1 MVSKSE
7 QHQHQI
13 TQAPPSPPEKWTH
26 QLWESHE
33 AEILV
38 WAHIE
43 KSWFAVLVEVTGE
56 ASWGLAEVS
65 YRIREHRGFLCFFF
79 LSLNFSSNQR
89 SEWSIHSDGE
99 TVHDINNTL
108 TPIHILQ
115 LSLIMC
121 SNNTSLKV
129 VGLTERDRH
138 KMWLASCNYSNPCS
152 MSSKSINP
160 SVEAARNESAF
171 GLYVSPL
178 MVLPK
183 SKPEAISLSCFGY
196 KNKTTW
202 KSISFWQV
210 DIVHKLI
217 LFKLTPN
224 NFLFKSKTKY
234 TVMFGILITSVFTW
248 HFVYV
253 TVLFFLLFSSM
264 AAITGGMIHG
274 LLREADDRAARLW
287 DEGEKKK

>member
-1 MVSKSE
+1 
-7 QHQHQI
+7 
-13 TQAPPSPPEKWTH
+13 
-26 QLWESHE
+26 
-33 AEILV
+33 
-38 WAHIE
+38 
-43 KSWFAVLVEVTGE
+43 
-56 ASWGLAEVS
+56 
-65 YRIREHRGFLCFFF
+65 
-79 LSLNFSSNQR
+79 
-89 SEWSIHSDGE
+89 
-99 TVHDINNTL
+99 
-108 TPIHILQ
+108 
-115 LSLIMC
+115 MC

-129 VGLTERDRH
+129 VGLKERDHH

-160 SVEAARNESAF
+160 SVEAAQNESVF

-183 SKPEAISLSCFGY
+183 SKSEAISSSCFGY

-264 AAITGGMIHG
+264 AAITGGMIHS
-274 LLREADDRAARLW
+274 LLREANDRAARLW

>member
-1 MVSKSE
+1 MD
-7 QHQHQI
+7 
-13 TQAPPSPPEKWTH
+13 PPA
-26 QLWESHE
+26 LR
-33 AEILV
+33 
-38 WAHIE
+38 
-43 KSWFAVLVEVTGE
+43 KSWGRDLSVSTYRKIMICSVGRGYWRSLVRIGRGE
-56 ASWGLAEVS
+56 LSHQRAQ
-65 YRIREHRGFLCFFF
+65 GFLFFVFFF
-79 LSLNFSSNQR
+79 SLNFSLHQR
-89 SEWSIHSDGE
+89 SEWSIHPDGE
-99 TVHDINNTL
+99 TMHDISNAPTL
-108 TPIHILQ
+108 IHILQ

-129 VGLTERDRH
+129 VGLKERDH
-138 KMWLASCNYSNPCS
+138 PKMWLASCNYSNPCS
-152 MSSKSINP
+152 MSTKSINP
-160 SVEAARNESAF
+160 SVETARNESAF

-178 MVLPK
+178 VVLPK
-183 SKPEAISLSCFGY
+183 SKSEAISSSYFGY

-224 NFLFKSKTKY
+224 NFLFKSKTRY

-264 AAITGGMIHG
+264 AAITGGMIHS
-274 LLREADDRAARLW
+274 LLREANDRAARLW

>member
-1 MVSKSE
+1 
-7 QHQHQI
+7 
-13 TQAPPSPPEKWTH
+13 
-26 QLWESHE
+26 
-33 AEILV
+33 
-38 WAHIE
+38 
-43 KSWFAVLVEVTGE
+43 
-56 ASWGLAEVS
+56 
-65 YRIREHRGFLCFFF
+65 
-79 LSLNFSSNQR
+79 
-89 SEWSIHSDGE
+89 
-99 TVHDINNTL
+99 
-108 TPIHILQ
+108 
-115 LSLIMC
+115 
-121 SNNTSLKV
+121 
-129 VGLTERDRH
+129 
-138 KMWLASCNYSNPCS
+138 MWLASCNYSNPCS

-160 SVEAARNESAF
+160 SVEAARNESAL

-183 SKPEAISLSCFGY
+183 SKSEAISSSCFGY

-253 TVLFFLLFSSM
+253 TVLFFSVIFFYGGYNGRNDPQPLTRGEWQSGKTLRWRREEEVVPLPVWRTDADVVNLHSPVCVKQGFSEDDTNMSSCPLLLGMAWGGRGSVYFVLFWCRVWWFGWSGTTESSCGWRL
-264 AAITGGMIHG
+264 TGWGHKR
-274 LLREADDRAARLW
+274 LAVATKRHKLKRA
-287 DEGEKKK
+287 G